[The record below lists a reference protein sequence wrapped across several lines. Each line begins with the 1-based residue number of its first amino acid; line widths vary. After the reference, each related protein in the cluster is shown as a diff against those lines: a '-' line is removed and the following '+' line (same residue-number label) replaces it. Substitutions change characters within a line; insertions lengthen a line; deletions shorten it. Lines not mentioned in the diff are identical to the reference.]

1 MDKFITKGFKVV
13 NGHSASSFTNKITTA
28 ADVHTDVEGLEAPVT
43 KKVKKETT
51 SCMPRYLCKFAEIC
65 LFYALYL
72 LKQCVGELGSRN
84 INWSRVPY
92 VFSTK

>member
-51 SCMPRYLCKFAEIC
+51 SCMPKLPRYLCKFAEIW

-72 LKQCVGELGSRN
+72 LKQCVGSRN